1 MARIHLVLPD
11 ADKDRFARQAQIEG
25 MSLSQWL
32 RTAAHERL
40 ERSRRSGSWSLL
52 ELESFFRKCDELDG
66 PEQEPD
72 WSEHLRALDK
82 SRLSGIS
89 DL

>member
-1 MARIHLVLPD
+1 MARIQLVLPD
-11 ADKDRFARQAQIEG
+11 ADKDRFVHQAQCEG

-40 ERSRRSGSWSLL
+40 ERSHNDVPWSSD
-52 ELESFFRKCDELDG
+52 ELEAFFGQCDELAG
-66 PEQEPD
+66 PESEPD
-72 WSEHLRALDK
+72 WSEHLRVLDQ

-89 DL
+89 DS